1 MGPGISLHLDPT
13 FRVRVFFVIR
23 SLSTAKDSFLLVVA
37 RLVAGRCPAPVRDP
51 GVKVTVHAT
60 FPRLKPRPSYF

>member
-37 RLVAGRCPAPVRDP
+37 RPVAGTTQ
-51 GVKVTVHAT
+51 VKVTVHAT
-60 FPRLKPRPSYF
+60 FTRARAD